1 MWKQEYLKPMQFE
14 SDEPEEDTV
23 KTEAI
28 RAESIDQVI
37 VASGHDIRNGIS
49 RDQRYMP

>member
-1 MWKQEYLKPMQFE
+1 MWKQEYLKPFEFE
-14 SDEPEEDTV
+14 SDEPESDQA

-28 RAESIDQVI
+28 ITESIDQVI
-37 VASGHDIRNGIS
+37 VATGHDIQQSIV